1 VNDPESPSPD
11 ELRATPETADVAGRT
26 VRLTAVAGRTIRL
39 TAFLNRD
46 FMPISPPGG
55 KPLMVKIGLEAAD
68 GGTIPVGVAI
78 ERVWVLNGDETWS
91 PPVER
96 IAESVEVFARD
107 GPKWAPGLA
116 VEVVALVKD
125 ANGSTHRL
133 RLSNQVIGRTD

>member
-1 VNDPESPSPD
+1 VNEPETPSPD
-11 ELRATPETADVAGRT
+11 ELRSSPETADVAGRT
-26 VRLTAVAGRTIRL
+26 IQLA
-39 TAFLNRD
+39 AFLNRD

-55 KPLMVKIGLEAAD
+55 KPLMAKIGLETAD
-68 GGTIPVGVAI
+68 GGPIPVGVAI

-91 PPVER
+91 PPIDRTGEA
-96 IAESVEVFARD
+96 AEVIARD

-125 ANGSTHRL
+125 ASGSTHRL